1 MLYFTHMYERS
12 LGARLRRDRH
22 HLLLLGPRQVGKST
36 LLGSLEPDVTLNLA
50 SLATFREF
58 VTAPERLE
66 RELLAAPSTARTIL
80 IDEVQRVPALLDG
93 VQAIIDAHPRRFR
106 FLLSGSSARKLRRG
120 HANLLPGRV
129 VLHHLHPLLACELG
143 ADFNLD
149 RVLAHGTL
157 PGIYA
162 NRDPESRAS
171 TLRSYVDAYLREEVQ
186 AEALVRDIG
195 GYARLL
201 DLAAASSGRIVNLN
215 ALSRDAA
222 VSYETARRY
231 LDVLED
237 TLVLFRIP
245 AWSGS
250 DRASLVAHPKILMFD
265 LGVRNAILRRPLD
278 RPLDDER
285 GLLLEHLVGLEL
297 RRREGGM
304 WPEARVQHFRTRRGA
319 EVDFIVSVG
328 RELWAIEVKASSRVD
343 VRDLKGLAAFADRAG
358 KVSRQIVVFLGARR
372 QRLDRVEVLPLEDFL
387 AELPV

>member
-1 MLYFTHMYERS
+1 MYERA
-12 LGARLRRDRH
+12 LAPRLRSDRH
-22 HLLLLGPRQVGKST
+22 HVLLLGPRQVGKST

-58 VTAPERLE
+58 VAQPERLE
-66 RELLAAPSTARTIL
+66 RELLAAPSTTRTIL

-93 VQAIIDAHPRRFR
+93 IQASVDAHPRRFR

-120 HANLLPGRV
+120 HANLLPGRIV
-129 VLHHLHPLLACELG
+129 IHHLHPLLARELG

-162 NRDPESRAS
+162 DRDSESRAS

-195 GYARLL
+195 GYSRLL
-201 DLAAASSGRIVNLN
+201 DLAAAWSGRVINLH

-237 TLVLFRIP
+237 TLILFRIP

-250 DRASLVAHPKILMFD
+250 DRASLVAHPKVMLFD

-285 GLLLEHLVGLEL
+285 GLLLKHLVGLEL
-297 RRREGGM
+297 RRREGTI
-304 WPEARVQHFRTRRGA
+304 WPEARLQHFRTRRGA
-319 EVDFIVSVG
+319 EVDFVLSVG
-328 RELWAIEVKASSRVD
+328 RDLWAIEVKASRRVD
-343 VRDLKGLAAFADRAG
+343 ARDLKGLGAFVDRAG
-358 KVSRQIVVFLGARR
+358 KVARRIVVFLGVRS
-372 QRLDRVEVLPLEDFL
+372 QRIDGVDVLPIDEFL
-387 AELPV
+387 AELPG

>member
-1 MLYFTHMYERS
+1 MYER
-12 LGARLRRDRH
+12 LIAPQLKHDRH
-22 HLLLLGPRQVGKST
+22 SALLLGPRQVGKST
-36 LLGSLEPDVTLNLA
+36 LLGSLEPDVTINLA
-50 SLATFREF
+50 SLATFREY
-58 VTAPERLE
+58 VSQPERLE
-66 RELLAAPSTARTIL
+66 AELEAAPPTTRTVF

-129 VLHHLHPLLACELG
+129 VLHYLHPLFARELQS
-143 ADFNLD
+143 DFNLE

-162 NRDPESRAS
+162 NPDPESRSS
-171 TLRSYVDAYLREEVQ
+171 TLRSYVDAYLREEIQ

-195 GYARLL
+195 GYSRLL
-201 DLAAASSGRIVNLN
+201 DLAAASSGRVVNLH

-237 TLVLFRIP
+237 TLILFRIP
-245 AWSGS
+245 AWRGS
-250 DRASLVAHPKILMFD
+250 DRASLVAHPKVLLFD

-285 GLLLEHLVGLEL
+285 GLLLEHLIGLEL
-297 RRREGGM
+297 RRREGTI

-319 EVDFIVSVG
+319 EVDFILSVG
-328 RELWAIEVKASSRVD
+328 REHWAIEVKASRRID
-343 VRDLKGLAAFADRAG
+343 AGNLKGIKAFTEHAR
-358 KVSRQIVVFLGARR
+358 KVTRQIVVFLGARR
-372 QRLDRVEVLPLEDFL
+372 QRIDGVEVLPLDDFL
-387 AELPV
+387 AELPG